1 MIVTE
6 EWLGRYLEIKKDLD
20 LLVDKLQALDG
31 WKTPKLSENPT
42 RSSSN
47 EGLDGIIIKRDRI
60 YRQYLKELKEAY
72 KVILEIETFIEQV
85 KDPMTKS
92 IIRKRYI
99 QGLTWRDVG
108 DQLGIGGAACYKRVQ
123 KVMGLDIDGNKG
135 SC

>member
-31 WKTPKLSENPT
+31 WKTPKLSENPA

-47 EGLDGIIIKRDRI
+47 EGLDGIIIKRDKI
-60 YRQYLKELKEAY
+60 YRRYLKELKEAY
-72 KVILEIETFIEQV
+72 RVILEIETFIEQV
-85 KDPMTKS
+85 KDPLTKS

-99 QGLTWRDVG
+99 QGLTWRNVG
-108 DQLGIGGAACYKRVQ
+108 DQLGMDGAACFRRVQ
-123 KVMGLDIDGNKG
+123 RVMGLDIDDNRG